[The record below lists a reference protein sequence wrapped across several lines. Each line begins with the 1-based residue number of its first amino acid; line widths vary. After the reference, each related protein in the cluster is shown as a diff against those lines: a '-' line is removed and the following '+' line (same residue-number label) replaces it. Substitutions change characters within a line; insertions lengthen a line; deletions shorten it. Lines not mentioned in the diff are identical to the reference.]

1 MGSMKTMCAA
11 TLPFDRAVTAP
22 EATAAP
28 GRADGG
34 AAVAVALKEG
44 GRQTLALLEQR
55 SPWRVLFPRP
65 ERGDLDLAVL
75 ANTGGGICGGDR
87 AALTVRA
94 GAGTRLAVTTQAAEK
109 LYRSTGPDARID
121 TSLAVEADAWLEW
134 VPQETIL
141 FDQSRL
147 RRRIEIDLAESGRLL
162 AAEMVVYGRTAHGEA
177 WRQGLFSDRWRV
189 RRAGR
194 LAWADSLWLEDDAA
208 EVLASP
214 AGFGG
219 ARATATTLAAGPGV
233 EALQEGLRDRFAAG
247 SVRASSTLLNGV
259 LIGRL
264 IGPDPQSLRTELARH
279 LGWLRAAWAG
289 LPDRVPRLWQI

>member
-1 MGSMKTMCAA
+1 M
-11 TLPFDRAVTAP
+11 AP
-22 EATAAP
+22 PDAPAAP

-34 AAVAVALKEG
+34 AAVAVALTD
-44 GRQTLALLEQR
+44 GRQHLAMLEQR

-87 AALTVRA
+87 AGLTIRA
-94 GAGTRLAVTTQAAEK
+94 GAGTRLVVTTQAAEK
-109 LYRSTGPDARID
+109 LYCSTGPDARID

-141 FDQSRL
+141 FDRSRL
-147 RRRIEIDLAESGRLL
+147 ARRIEIDLAETGRLL
-162 AAEMVVYGRTAHGEA
+162 AAEMVIYGRAAHGEA

-189 RRAGR
+189 RRGGR
-194 LAWADSLWLEDDAA
+194 LAWADSLWLADDVA

-219 ARATATTLAAGPGV
+219 ARATATVLAVGPGA
-233 EALQEGLRDRFAAG
+233 EALQAGLRDHFAAG
-247 SVRASSTLLNGV
+247 SVRASATLLNGV

-279 LGWLRAAWAG
+279 LGWLRTTWAG